1 MQLVNSG
8 LTAGVMVGVEEFDD
22 GVLRF
27 NKPSPCWQDKQLMWI
42 IRPVTTTLLAEAKQ
56 NLDLAFDLVEYHTE
70 KQVNRCTYSNSN
82 MTTHDHYWQGS
93 QSVGDWDSSFQILRE
108 NHSTQSDID

>member
-1 MQLVNSG
+1 MRLTKEAVDSG

-22 GVLRF
+22 GPVSF
-27 NKPSPCWQDKQLMWI
+27 NKPSTLLTRQTIELMWI
-42 IRPVTTTLLAEAKQ
+42 IRPVTTTLLSEAKQ

-82 MTTHDHYWQGS
+82 MAVYY
-93 QSVGDWDSSFQILRE
+93 
-108 NHSTQSDID
+108 